1 MERETPKKGDIHFKP
16 SIINTSRLTSDSRNT
31 LIAVL
36 DLKEMNYIITD
47 VDYDGIP
54 VSSHNSQLMES
65 IQPFMEEPKFSV
77 YHLLELHAK
86 ARGKVVD
93 DKKKADVL
101 LKDKMFNEDY
111 INILKYMGV

>member
-1 MERETPKKGDIHFKP
+1 MLPPEYPPEYYEEPYFYEEEAFMD
-16 SIINTSRLTSDSRNT
+16 
-31 LIAVL
+31 
-36 DLKEMNYIITD
+36 
-47 VDYDGIP
+47 
-54 VSSHNSQLMES
+54 
-65 IQPFMEEPKFSV
+65 QPFMEEPKFSV

>member
-1 MERETPKKGDIHFKP
+1 MHF
-16 SIINTSRLTSDSRNT
+16 
-31 LIAVL
+31 
-36 DLKEMNYIITD
+36 
-47 VDYDGIP
+47 
-54 VSSHNSQLMES
+54 
-65 IQPFMEEPKFSV
+65 V

>member
-1 MERETPKKGDIHFKP
+1 MK
-16 SIINTSRLTSDSRNT
+16 SL
-31 LIAVL
+31 
-36 DLKEMNYIITD
+36 
-47 VDYDGIP
+47 
-54 VSSHNSQLMES
+54 
-65 IQPFMEEPKFSV
+65 EEPKFSV